1 MFRAKSFRLLV
12 LLVVVFSSLG
22 LEVSVTAFK
31 DKTKN
36 PKGTPVLWKQPA
48 DIKSRD
54 LFVGPGGSAMRP
66 DLRYLT
72 FLKEEKGGYSKK
84 FRVRDASG
92 QEWVAK
98 IGKEAQSET
107 AAVRLLWG
115 VGYLTE
121 VNYLVPRAT
130 IPGKGTFTNVRFEA
144 RPDNWKRT
152 EEWKWSKNPFVG
164 TPELQGLK
172 IMMALIN
179 NWDIKDSNNQIVYV
193 KDANE
198 SRYIISD
205 LGATFGHASTTPLFW
220 RFTRSRN
227 NPVNYSRAEFLE
239 KVKNNRVVLHY
250 GGKNRGLFE
259 NISIQDA
266 TWISD
271 LISQLSDRQ
280 IRDAFRA
287 ANYSPGQVDLLAR
300 TVRERSNELRSLQ
313 PSIRMSR
320 NRSAE

>member
-1 MFRAKSFRLLV
+1 MFRAKRFRLLV
-12 LLVVVFSSLG
+12 LLLVTFSLLS
-22 LEVSVTAFK
+22 LEVNVAAFK
-31 DKTKN
+31 DKKQN
-36 PKGTPVLWKQPA
+36 PKGTPVLWKLPT
-48 DIKSRD
+48 DISSRD
-54 LFVGPGGSAMRP
+54 LFAGPGGAAMRP
-66 DLRYLT
+66 DLRSLT

-98 IGKEAQSET
+98 IGNESQSET

-115 VGYLTE
+115 IGYLTE
-121 VNYLVPRAT
+121 VNYLVPRVT

-144 RPDNWKRT
+144 RPDDWKRT

-164 TPELQGLK
+164 TPEFQGLK
-172 IMMALIN
+172 IMMALVN
-179 NWDIKDSNNQIVYV
+179 NWDLKDSNNQIVYI
-193 KDANE
+193 KDSNE

-227 NPVNYSRAEFLE
+227 NPVKYSQAKFLE
-239 KVKNNRVVLHY
+239 KVKDNRVVIHY
-250 GGKNRGLFE
+250 GGKNRGLFK

-266 TWISD
+266 GWVAD
-271 LISQLSDRQ
+271 LVSQLSDRQ

-287 ANYSPGQVDLLAR
+287 ANYTPGQVELLAR

-313 PSIRMSR
+313 PSIRVSR